1 MKILGFLVSGVLV
14 PVLVSQFTDLLPWFA
29 GRLVKA
35 AARTL
40 PSEVRSRYADEW
52 LAELDAA
59 PGSLVK
65 LAVAIRI
72 FVRAPATIVAI
83 TGAPAFKAQT
93 VKALFDRA
101 AALAALILLAPLFVV
116 VMLAVKLGGHGPAFS
131 RQVRV
136 GKNGRAFSVWKF
148 RTIVVDAARPK
159 GSRATKVGSL
169 LRRYSLDEL
178 PQLFNVLLGDMSL
191 VGPRPVRPD
200 EVPEQGDRMRHRL
213 AAKPGLTGLWQ
224 VARLPYMP
232 WYESERLQ
240 KRYVDNWSLV
250 LDLQILWK
258 MTAEVVQGRTRADIT
273 EAIHP
278 HWRDVPQECEHGHP
292 WEPDSVWVRWVL
304 CECPSAIAG
313 CTEGARGHLAV
324 YCGRTG
330 CRSVLYL
337 PRHEPGTI

>member
-1 MKILGFLVSGVLV
+1 M
-14 PVLVSQFTDLLPWFA
+14 
-29 GRLVKA
+29 
-35 AARTL
+35 
-40 PSEVRSRYADEW
+40 
-52 LAELDAA
+52 
-59 PGSLVK
+59 
-65 LAVAIRI
+65 
-72 FVRAPATIVAI
+72 
-83 TGAPAFKAQT
+83 
-93 VKALFDRA
+93 
-101 AALAALILLAPLFVV
+101 
-116 VMLAVKLGGHGPAFS
+116 
-131 RQVRV
+131 
-136 GKNGRAFSVWKF
+136 
-148 RTIVVDAARPK
+148 
-159 GSRATKVGSL
+159 

-313 CTEGARGHLAV
+313 CTEGARGHWPCTAAV
-324 YCGRTG
+324 PGAGQCCTCHGTSRGLSEPPGHLEGPGLTGHYIRYCVDAGIAPGRNG
-330 CRSVLYL
+330 PYVNDIDDPLGLNEGDAQARYPSV
-337 PRHEPGTI
+337 PFPGTTRSHPRE